1 MKPVAIT
8 YFLYTYNDIPEAVLV
23 VLEVT
28 SLRWFLA
35 SLHKAVLLGF
45 LRIFVWSPTHLPT
58 VGPATSV
65 TSNANCIRCL
75 VPAIVQRAIARVW
88 TTREL
93 FFWRARIFAGED
105 SSDPEKGKNNVCY
118 TQKATTTK
126 TASSRNQKAPIFTS
140 RDNSHTVLFVSLT
153 FL

>member
-1 MKPVAIT
+1 MPIRLGCGWPTRLATCGRARPRPTLPWPRPCRLRSPHSPVEYSLAPVPESTAKSTKKKWSNQRRKLRNETSCNHVTST

-75 VPAIVQRAIARVW
+75 VPAIV
-88 TTREL
+88 
-93 FFWRARIFAGED
+93 
-105 SSDPEKGKNNVCY
+105 
-118 TQKATTTK
+118 
-126 TASSRNQKAPIFTS
+126 
-140 RDNSHTVLFVSLT
+140 
-153 FL
+153 